1 MLFFCFSC
9 RVILLPGIFT
19 KAVFSACLDN
29 CKGTNKSRNY
39 HSSDIC
45 HIQPISIS
53 KSYYYYCYYFFIIIN
68 ACRKKARSEFCCLL
82 TLSLM
87 FMQNCQLQSIRTNSI
102 EPQTISS
109 MAYHIMIVFIISVKS
124 VIILMKG

>member
-1 MLFFCFSC
+1 MHAEKKQDQNF
-9 RVILLPGIFT
+9 
-19 KAVFSACLDN
+19 AV
-29 CKGTNKSRNY
+29 T
-39 HSSDIC
+39 
-45 HIQPISIS
+45 
-53 KSYYYYCYYFFIIIN
+53 
-68 ACRKKARSEFCCLL
+68 L

-87 FMQNCQLQSIRTNSI
+87 FMQNCQLRSIRTNSI